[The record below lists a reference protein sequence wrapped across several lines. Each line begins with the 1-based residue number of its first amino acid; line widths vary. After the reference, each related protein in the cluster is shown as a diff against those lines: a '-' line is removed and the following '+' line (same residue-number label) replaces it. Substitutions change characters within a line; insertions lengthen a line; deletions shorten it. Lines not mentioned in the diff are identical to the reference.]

1 MNITIDEKML
11 DYIKDKHNNYL
22 IGMITDNKTDRIDA
36 IINNFVFKELFDV
49 VVISADVHSRKSER
63 KIFEEAL
70 NQSGLKAEEC
80 VFIDNTAY
88 YSNLVSFSVGDKLQ
102 LLVNPDNMKEFVY
115 KDNQYNRGL
124 VADMLCCIVF
134 L

>member
-63 KIFEEAL
+63 ICL
-70 NQSGLKAEEC
+70 
-80 VFIDNTAY
+80 
-88 YSNLVSFSVGDKLQ
+88 
-102 LLVNPDNMKEFVY
+102 
-115 KDNQYNRGL
+115 
-124 VADMLCCIVF
+124 
-134 L
+134 